1 MLIYTIKIYYQ
12 ILLKS
17 IGFIGMLLYLL
28 LITLLITVIIILII
42 TYYKQR
48 ESFTDITNES
58 INKATE
64 TVIPVMDIP
73 QESVKPDTPSTSS
86 IPITP
91 DTPDTPNTSE
101 IVISGQGFDAMSLQQ
116 KTDLL
121 KDIQK
126 LVRNEILAQRQ
137 IDQSS
142 VNVPNSSVQ
151 SESEQQ
157 GKEFNKS
164 KPCPANPD
172 GSCPPIPDMSQY
184 IRKDQIPCWNCT
196 LDY

>member
-28 LITLLITVIIILII
+28 LITLLITVIIISII

-64 TVIPVMDIP
+64 TVVPITDIP
-73 QESVKPDTPSTSS
+73 QESVKQDTSSTPSTPS
-86 IPITP
+86 
-91 DTPDTPNTSE
+91 TPDTPNTSE

-172 GSCPPIPDMSQY
+172 GSCPPVPDMSQY